1 MDARS
6 FFPALDR
13 QIYGKPLIYFD
24 NAATAQRPRA
34 VLDLQQRLC
43 VEACGN
49 IHRAVHKLSADA
61 TDAYEAGREAV
72 RCYINAPARE
82 NIVLTSGTT
91 ASINLVATCFCARY
105 IERGERILISAAEHH
120 SNLVP
125 WQIAAARQGAQLE
138 VLPVD
143 DCGEIDVEELERRL
157 KAAEGH
163 IRLLAVTHI
172 SNVLGIVNPLKE
184 LIEVAHRYKIPVLVD
199 GAQGIVHEKVD
210 VQALDCDF
218 YAFSGHKI
226 YAPTGIGVLYGKK
239 QWLEAMP
246 PYMGGGEMIDTVTFE
261 KTTYAPL
268 PLKYEAGTQNFVA
281 AACLAPAL
289 EVAQQMA
296 EDAEL
301 QENQRTMR
309 DFLLEELPKMEGLH
323 LYGQPRDPEKKI
335 PLFSFTVE
343 GAFPADLAQLL
354 DKMGIAVR
362 SGHMCAEPLL
372 NRFGQTSMLRA
383 SLAPYNTLAECVTFV
398 TVLRR
403 AVQML
408 R

>member
-226 YAPTGIGVLYGKK
+226 YAPTGIGVLYGKR

-246 PYMGGGEMIDTVTFE
+246 PYMGGGEMIDTVSFE

-343 GAFPADLAQLL
+343 DAFPADLAQIL

-383 SLAPYNTLAECVTFV
+383 SLAPYNTLAECETFV